1 MRFHGIKNRIV
12 KCLVLEHYKVQAI
25 GPGKQVV
32 KGVSGRFMSGQLI
45 AIMGPSG
52 AGKSSLLNVISGYKS
67 AGVTGE
73 LLVNGQA
80 RDEQQFKRSS
90 CYITQED
97 LHQPLLT
104 VREAM
109 DVAAKFKLPRGVK
122 IPSEEIL
129 QQLGLLEHQHTK
141 TDLLSGGQKKRLSIA
156 LELVNNPPVFFL
168 DEPTSGLDTVTTLQ
182 CVKLLKQLA
191 RQGRTVVCTIHQPP
205 ASLFEMFDQAYV
217 LADGRCI
224 YQGDTEAMVPHLR
237 SIGLVCPRHHNPADF
252 IIEVTENP
260 ENVNIMCNETLN
272 GKIYKSSKLENITT
286 TSEPMNNMQLK
297 ICYQTEDESGE
308 TEIVLS
314 NEKCTYKVQQ
324 YNEPS
329 NSTISLSRM
338 STDDSSLAWMK
349 VQKSTSRFPT
359 TYFQQFSIL
368 LCRMLLQ
375 ISRNRQAL
383 WIQTIHH
390 VMCAVLVG
398 ICFFKTANDGAQM
411 FNHLKMCV
419 GLVIFFAYTQIMV
432 PVLVYPQEVKLVKKE
447 HFNGWYGLL
456 PYYAALTVS
465 KLPVQISLNM
475 IFCTTVFFMVGVPF
489 TIPRF
494 VMFCVIGN
502 IISLV
507 SEGIGMAIGS
517 MFSVTNGC
525 AIGPAAIAPFLGLAI
540 YGFDFAHRIPLIM
553 NIIMKTS
560 YIRCGV
566 VAMVLTVFGFG
577 RKPLECKEMYCHFA
591 KPDVLM
597 KYLDIENSSVYFEIA
612 IMVFIMV
619 SVRFLCYMGLRW
631 RFAT

>member
-1 MRFHGIKNRIV
+1 MDLEFRNLSYTVYNKIV
-12 KCLVLEHYKVQAI
+12 RGV
-25 GPGKQVV
+25 GKQVV

-67 AGVTGE
+67 AGVSGE
-73 LLVNGQA
+73 LLVNGQP
-80 RDEQQFKRSS
+80 RDEQLFKRSS

-109 DVAAKFKLPRGVK
+109 DVAAKFKLPKGVK
-122 IPSEEIL
+122 RPSEDIL
-129 QQLGLLEHQHTK
+129 QQLGLLEHQHTR
-141 TDLLSGGQKKRLSIA
+141 TDQLSGGQKKRLSIA

-168 DEPTSGLDTVTTLQ
+168 DEPTSGLDTVTTVQ

-191 RQGRTVVCTIHQPP
+191 RQGRTVVCTIHQPA
-205 ASLFEMFDQAYV
+205 ASLFEIFDQVYV

-224 YQGDTEAMVPHLR
+224 YQGDTDAMVPYL
-237 SIGLVCPRHHNPADF
+237 SSVGLPCPRHHNPADF

-260 ENVNIMCNETLN
+260 HNTKMLCDEILN
-272 GKIYKSSKLENITT
+272 GRIYKSTKMDTT
-286 TSEPMNNMQLK
+286 INEPINNMQLK
-297 ICYQTEDESGE
+297 ICYQIEDESGE

-314 NEKCTYKVQQ
+314 NDKCTFKVKQL
-324 YNEPS
+324 NEIS
-329 NSTISLSRM
+329 NSTTSLDQISR
-338 STDDSSLAWMK
+338 DDSSLAWMK
-349 VQKSTSRFPT
+349 IQESTHQYPT

-368 LCRMLLQ
+368 LRRMLLQ

-390 VMCAVLVG
+390 VMCAVLIG
-398 ICFFKTANDGAQM
+398 LCFFGTANDGTQM

-419 GLVIFFAYTQIMV
+419 GLVIFFSYTQIMV
-432 PVLVYPQEVKLVKKE
+432 PVLVYPEEVKLVKKE
-447 HFNGWYGLL
+447 HFNSWYSLL

-465 KLPVQISLNM
+465 KLPVQVTLNM
-475 IFCTTVFFMVGVPF
+475 IFCTIVFFMVGVPF
-489 TIPRF
+489 SAARF
-494 VMFCVIGN
+494 IVFCIVGN
-502 IISLV
+502 TVSLV
-507 SEGIGMAIGS
+507 SEGLGMAIGS
-517 MFSVTNGC
+517 VFSVRNGC

-540 YGFDFAHRIPLIM
+540 YGFDFAHRIPLLM

-560 YIRCGV
+560 FIRCGV

-577 RKPLECKEMYCHFA
+577 RKPLECTDVYCHFA
-591 KPDVLM
+591 KPDVL
-597 KYLDIENSSVYFEIA
+597 KQYLDIENSSVWLEIL
-612 IMVFIMV
+612 IMVSIMV
-619 SVRFLCYMGLRW
+619 SVRFLCYMGLRY

>member
-1 MRFHGIKNRIV
+1 
-12 KCLVLEHYKVQAI
+12 
-25 GPGKQVV
+25 
-32 KGVSGRFMSGQLI
+32 MSGQLI

-73 LLVNGQA
+73 LLVNGQP
-80 RDEQQFKRSS
+80 REERLFKRSS

-109 DVAAKFKLPRGVK
+109 DVAAKFKLPKGVK
-122 IPSEEIL
+122 KPSSDIL
-129 QQLGLLEHQHTK
+129 HQLGLLEHQHTR
-141 TDLLSGGQKKRLSIA
+141 TDQLSGGQKKRLSIA

-168 DEPTSGLDTVTTLQ
+168 DEPTSGLDTVTTMQ

-191 RQGRTVVCTIHQPP
+191 RQGRTVVCTIHQPA
-205 ASLFEMFDQAYV
+205 ASLFEMFDQVYV

-224 YQGDTEAMVPHLR
+224 YQGDTDAMVPFL
-237 SIGLVCPRHHNPADF
+237 SSVGLVCPRHHNPADF

-260 ENVNIMCNETLN
+260 QNITMLSDEMLN
-272 GKIYKSSKLENITT
+272 GRMYKSNKMDATINEPINVPIDNI
-286 TSEPMNNMQLK
+286 PLK
-297 ICYQTEDESGE
+297 ICYQIEDESGE

-314 NEKCTYKVQQ
+314 NEKCTFKVKQL
-324 YNEPS
+324 NESS
-329 NSTISLSRM
+329 NSTTSMDQISR
-338 STDDSSLAWMK
+338 DNSSLEWMK
-349 VQKSTSRFPT
+349 IQESTKQYPT

-368 LCRMLLQ
+368 LRRMLLQ

-390 VMCAVLVG
+390 VMCAVLIG
-398 ICFFKTANDGAQM
+398 LCFFGMANDGTQM
-411 FNHLKMCV
+411 FNHLKLCV
-419 GLVIFFAYTQIMV
+419 GIVIFFSYTQIMV

-447 HFNGWYGLL
+447 HFNCWYSLL

-475 IFCTTVFFMVGVPF
+475 VFCTIVFFMVGVPF
-489 TIPRF
+489 SVIRF
-494 VMFCVIGN
+494 IVFCLIGN
-502 IISLV
+502 ILSMV
-507 SEGIGMAIGS
+507 SEGLGMAIGS
-517 MFSVTNGC
+517 MFSVRNGC
-525 AIGPAAIAPFLGLAI
+525 AIGPAVIAPFLGLAI
-540 YGFDFAHRIPLIM
+540 YGFDFAHKIPLLM

-560 YIRCGV
+560 FIRCGV

-577 RKPLECKEMYCHFA
+577 RKPLECTDVYCHFA
-591 KPDVLM
+591 KPDVLLQ
-597 KYLDIENSSVYFEIA
+597 YLDIDKSSVWLEILIMIS
-612 IMVFIMV
+612 IMVTI
-619 SVRFLCYMGLRW
+619 RFLCYMGLRY